1 MDYKKIIIAPLEES
15 LDESFLNDKCNLLL
29 NNGKEFIIDL
39 NSTFMFSQ
47 ISSFLKE
54 SFFFDDNNLKTN
66 QLTTNLD
73 LKYIICNTIKNP
85 NIKPEMLLLYI
96 KIDDKFI
103 LLNDFEI
110 FSFLNSIDNVNI
122 NNSNINSVL
131 NSEMRSTG
139 FQNAKKLLSNR
150 SSSYNGESKNQIIY
164 YKICNYFQNIII
176 DFFQNQI
183 EKIKLNIPISCSVYM
198 LKYLIFQKVKNQDFD
213 LMKNFNLYGVG
224 FLDKENVHFIN
235 KQYTNKKFTDDF
247 LIYDIM
253 KYYLNPNKCFDKIL
267 NLILIKKTV
276 QQCSI
281 GLDFRF
287 NIMRNF
293 QKLENYDLNA
303 SSYRNVS
310 DGLNLFIY
318 CLNDNCKKK
327 NNFFTICKGYGS
339 FNIFHCLKEIKC
351 PFCNLNNFSLRN
363 LGMINAKWKYKGFLK
378 GVKESKISG
387 DGCTLEN
394 GKLYIIKEI
403 IFENQFHSLYIEIEF
418 FHVKNNNNLLIYKN
432 SFQSSIQNIESS
444 LIYSSND
451 ISESDLNNIN
461 LEQKYLNKN
470 HLQNKSIEMNMSK
483 EFTFEKQEKNNEDKI
498 IVKSEKDLYKTIN
511 ENNNNYKTNN
521 NSDKNNE
528 ENDQEIIKLFQKQN
542 SNNSIKSN
550 GLEIDIKLDYK
561 KHPCCIGCV
570 NYSKNSSCILW

>member
-247 LIYDIM
+247 LIYDII
-253 KYYLNPNKCFDKIL
+253 KYYLNPSLCIDKIL
-267 NLILIKKTV
+267 NLILIKKTL
-276 QQCSI
+276 QKCSI

-287 NIMRNF
+287 NILRNF

-303 SSYRNVS
+303 PSYRKVS

-318 CLNDNCKKK
+318 CLNDNCK
-327 NNFFTICKGYGS
+327 NNNKYFTIFKGYGS
-339 FNIFHCLKEIKC
+339 FNIFHCLNEIKC
-351 PFCNLNNFSLRN
+351 PFCDLNKISLRN

-387 DGCTLEN
+387 DGYTLEN

-403 IFENQFHSLYIEIEF
+403 IFENHFQSLYMEIELY
-418 FHVKNNNNLLIYKN
+418 HVKNNNNLLNNKI
-432 SFQSSIQNIESS
+432 SLQSSIQNIESS
-444 LIYSSND
+444 LIHSSND

-461 LEQKYLNKN
+461 LDQKYLKK
-470 HLQNKSIEMNMSK
+470 NKSIELSISK
-483 EFTFEKQEKNNEDKI
+483 EFTLEKQEKKNEDNI
-498 IVKSEKDLYKTIN
+498 NVNTEKDH
-511 ENNNNYKTNN
+511 YKTNN
-521 NSDKNNE
+521 ENINYQTNNNSYKNNE
-528 ENDQEIIKLFQKQN
+528 DNDKENIKLFQKKN
-542 SNNSIKSN
+542 SNGSIKSN
-550 GLEIDIKLDYK
+550 GLEIDIKLDYQ
-561 KHPCCIGCV
+561 KHPCCVGCG
-570 NYSKNSSCILW
+570 NYSQNSSCILW

>member
-54 SFFFDDNNLKTN
+54 SFFFDDNNLKIN

-293 QKLENYDLNA
+293 QKLENNDLND
-303 SSYRNVS
+303 SLYRKISY
-310 DGLNLFIY
+310 GLNIFIY
-318 CLNDNCKKK
+318 SLNDN
-327 NNFFTICKGYGS
+327 
-339 FNIFHCLKEIKC
+339 
-351 PFCNLNNFSLRN
+351 
-363 LGMINAKWKYKGFLK
+363 
-378 GVKESKISG
+378 
-387 DGCTLEN
+387 
-394 GKLYIIKEI
+394 
-403 IFENQFHSLYIEIEF
+403 
-418 FHVKNNNNLLIYKN
+418 
-432 SFQSSIQNIESS
+432 
-444 LIYSSND
+444 
-451 ISESDLNNIN
+451 
-461 LEQKYLNKN
+461 
-470 HLQNKSIEMNMSK
+470 
-483 EFTFEKQEKNNEDKI
+483 
-498 IVKSEKDLYKTIN
+498 
-511 ENNNNYKTNN
+511 
-521 NSDKNNE
+521 
-528 ENDQEIIKLFQKQN
+528 
-542 SNNSIKSN
+542 
-550 GLEIDIKLDYK
+550 
-561 KHPCCIGCV
+561 
-570 NYSKNSSCILW
+570 